1 MALIVIAATPAAA
14 TLASSTTGASAAT
27 TTTAAEAASAT
38 AKSSSPAAGA
48 IRLWFRF
55 VNLQSASPEFA
66 AVQCRDGFLSFPSV
80 GHFHER
86 KSAGAASFAVGD
98 QADFFNCTVGL
109 E

>member
-1 MALIVIAATPAAA
+1 VALIVIAATPAST
-14 TLASSTTGASAAT
+14 TLASSTTGASAAAT
-27 TTTAAEAASAT
+27 PAAEAASAT
-38 AKSSSPAAGA
+38 AKSSSTAAGT
-48 IRLWFRF
+48 ICLWFRF
-55 VNLQSASPEFA
+55 INLQSASAEFA